1 MALIKRQAFLIG
13 YGNQVGPPPRKGTAI
28 NRAEAFPKTNGD
40 REGRNVLGID
50 RVSGM
55 SGLGR
60 IADRTLSGAKL
71 APAVLRSE
79 TLRRQLFW
87 WAEQIK
93 LE

>member
-1 MALIKRQAFLIG
+1 
-13 YGNQVGPPPRKGTAI
+13 
-28 NRAEAFPKTNGD
+28 
-40 REGRNVLGID
+40 
-50 RVSGM
+50 M